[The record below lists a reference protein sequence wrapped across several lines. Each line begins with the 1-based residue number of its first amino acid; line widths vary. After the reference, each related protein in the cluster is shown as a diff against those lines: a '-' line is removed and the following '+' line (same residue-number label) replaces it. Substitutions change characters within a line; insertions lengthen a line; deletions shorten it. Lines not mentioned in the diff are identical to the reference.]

1 MITRPR
7 ASSPC
12 SSNRCV
18 IAVFIRPSPITP
30 MRFSVGFFMTPP
42 TVMPAAGG
50 RHAKSAKSIS
60 KSATIGRP
68 RLPSIA
74 GGRTKGG
81 WGATGAWSEPLDKI
95 NFAGKIQTPRDLLDR
110 KSFIEQQW
118 LRLIESRAAQ
128 KLVRALVLGGL
139 EQRPQTG
146 VADMSDTGQFR
157 RPPAHP
163 GGRVEQHLVQHSG
176 NRFGDVVRRVAA
188 NGVANVD
195 EGRDPIFG
203 AEYVPEGQVLVDQ
216 ETAGLRRA
224 RKITPVGVR
233 IRGGLRRGSG
243 RGSGTHRIGR
253 SRPKGVT
260 NLMLRVTRKKFA
272 WIGVRCGTAR

>member
-1 MITRPR
+1 MSGANQMITRPR

-30 MRFSVGFFMTPP
+30 MRFSAGFFMTPP

-68 RLPSIA
+68 RFPSIA

-110 KSFIEQQW
+110 KSFIGQQW

-128 KLVRALVLGGL
+128 KLVKAFVLGGL

-157 RPPAHP
+157 RPPDPLRWVGSNNTLSSTLETASGTSSGGSP
-163 GGRVEQHLVQHSG
+163 RMVSPTSMKAAIRFSVPSMFQRARSLWTRKPRACGGREKS
-176 NRFGDVVRRVAA
+176 RRSA
-188 NGVANVD
+188 
-195 EGRDPIFG
+195 
-203 AEYVPEGQVLVDQ
+203 
-216 ETAGLRRA
+216 
-224 RKITPVGVR
+224 
-233 IRGGLRRGSG
+233 
-243 RGSGTHRIGR
+243 
-253 SRPKGVT
+253 
-260 NLMLRVTRKKFA
+260 
-272 WIGVRCGTAR
+272 